1 MRLTSFRT
9 RVLVLAIVFSVAM
22 VAAVLITTFV
32 VVHDG
37 VVGTA
42 RIETVRL
49 AELASREVSDTV
61 GHDREAA
68 VASGFSGSAA
78 DDAAMTNFLH
88 DLPGIFGVPGF
99 AEGQFALWDATG
111 HVRYRSDPAAVV
123 SDISARRRSATSGV
137 VVESR
142 IGASAELAGLFGKP
156 GLGTFVVHAPVGV
169 PNGETWVLDTVY
181 VPNRETA
188 SIEAIRPPMI
198 ALSVVAVLLV
208 VFVMQ
213 AMMGWVLKLVDD
225 LRRAAD
231 SVDAGELGV
240 RLPEEGGHEIGE
252 LARSLNNL
260 IDRLRRRA
268 DAQTRFV
275 ADASHELATPVAGIR
290 GYINILQGW
299 GADDPAVRDEAIE
312 AIDRES
318 RRMARLTSQLLSM
331 IRSEGNVEFHPVRH
345 DLNAT
350 VRQVLVEAATR
361 YAGKRIVFEGPPEG
375 PLMLTNDPDRIE
387 EFLSILI
394 DNAGKYTPEGGTV
407 SVRTRRSRESMVV
420 DVTDTG
426 PGIPPADLPNIFNR
440 FYRSDASRSK
450 ETGGFGLGLAIAKS
464 IVETCGG
471 EISVASE
478 AGKGTT
484 FTVTLPRSVS

>member
-1 MRLTSFRT
+1 
-9 RVLVLAIVFSVAM
+9 
-22 VAAVLITTFV
+22 
-32 VVHDG
+32 
-37 VVGTA
+37 
-42 RIETVRL
+42 
-49 AELASREVSDTV
+49 
-61 GHDREAA
+61 
-68 VASGFSGSAA
+68 
-78 DDAAMTNFLH
+78 
-88 DLPGIFGVPGF
+88 
-99 AEGQFALWDATG
+99 
-111 HVRYRSDPAAVV
+111 
-123 SDISARRRSATSGV
+123 
-137 VVESR
+137 
-142 IGASAELAGLFGKP
+142 
-156 GLGTFVVHAPVGV
+156 
-169 PNGETWVLDTVY
+169 
-181 VPNRETA
+181 
-188 SIEAIRPPMI
+188 
-198 ALSVVAVLLV
+198 
-208 VFVMQ
+208 
-213 AMMGWVLKLVDD
+213 
-225 LRRAAD
+225 
-231 SVDAGELGV
+231 VDAGELGV

-268 DAQTRFV
+268 DAQSRFV

-394 DNAGKYTPEGGTV
+394 DNAGKYTPAGGTV

-420 DVTDTG
+420 DVADTG
-426 PGIPPADLPNIFNR
+426 PGIPPADLHSIFNR

-450 ETGGFGLGLAIAKS
+450 DTGGFGLGLAIAKS

-478 AGKGTT
+478 FGKGTT
-484 FTVTLPRSVS
+484 FTVTLPRSMG

>member
-9 RVLVLAIVFSVAM
+9 RVLVLAIVFSIVM
-22 VAAVLITTFV
+22 VAVVLVTTYV

-37 VVGTA
+37 MLGTA
-42 RIETVRL
+42 RLETVRL
-49 AELASREVSDTV
+49 AQLASREVSDTV
-61 GHDREAA
+61 GHAEETAA
-68 VASGFSGSAA
+68 ASGFTGTAA
-78 DDAAMTNFLH
+78 DDAAMLQFSH

-99 AEGQFALWDATG
+99 AEGQFAMWDATG
-111 HVRYRSDPAAVV
+111 ALRYRSDPSAIVAD
-123 SDISARRRSATSGV
+123 SDARKRAEQFDMI
-137 VVESR
+137 VESR
-142 IGASAELAGLFGKP
+142 LAALPELAGLFGKP
-156 GLGTFVVHAPVGV
+156 GLGTFVVHTPVKV
-169 PNGETWVLDTVY
+169 PGGETWVLDVVY
-181 VPNRETA
+181 FPTRETA
-188 SIEAIRPPMI
+188 SIEAIRSPMT
-198 ALSVVAVLLV
+198 ALSIVAVLLV

-225 LRRAAD
+225 LRQAAD

-361 YAGKRIVFEGPPEG
+361 YAAKRIVFEGPPEG
-375 PLMLTNDPDRIE
+375 PLMITNDPDRVE

-394 DNAGKYTPEGGTV
+394 DNAGKYTPEAGTV
-407 SVRTRRSRESMVV
+407 SVRTRRSRESMIV
-420 DVTDTG
+420 DVSDTG
-426 PGIPPADLPNIFNR
+426 PGISAVDLPNIFNR

-450 ETGGFGLGLAIAKS
+450 DTGGFGLGLAIAKS

-478 AGKGTT
+478 TGKGTT

>member
-1 MRLTSFRT
+1 MRLNSFRT
-9 RVLVLAIVFSVAM
+9 RVLVLAITFSVAM
-22 VAAVLITTFV
+22 VAGVLITTYV

-37 VVGTA
+37 MLATA
-42 RIETVRL
+42 RTETVRMAGL
-49 AELASREVSDTV
+49 AAREVEDTITRV
-61 GHDREAA
+61 KGDAVSKGLSGRAAKQEAMAAFLSALPSTFGITGFGEGHIA
-68 VASGFSGSAA
+68 V
-78 DDAAMTNFLH
+78 
-88 DLPGIFGVPGF
+88 
-99 AEGQFALWDATG
+99 WDGTG
-111 HVRYRSDPAAVV
+111 GLRYRTDDLAVV
-123 SDISARRRSATSGV
+123 KDSAGRLRAVSEASI
-137 VVESR
+137 VESR
-142 IGASAELAGLFGKP
+142 LDASLELTGLFGTP
-156 GLGTFVVHAPVGV
+156 GLGTFVVHSPIDV
-169 PNGETWVLDTVY
+169 PDGDTWILDVVY
-181 VPNRETA
+181 VPVRETA
-188 SIEAIRPPMI
+188 SIQAIRPPMT
-198 ALSVVAVLLV
+198 ALSVVAMLIV

-213 AMMGWVLKLVDD
+213 AMMGWVLRLVDD
-225 LRRAAD
+225 LRKAAD
-231 SVDAGELGV
+231 AVDAGDLDV

-290 GYINILQGW
+290 GYINILRGW

-350 VRQVLVEAATR
+350 ARQVLVEAATR

-387 EFLSILI
+387 EFLSILV

-407 SVRTRRSRESMVV
+407 SVRTRRSRESMVI
-420 DVTDTG
+420 DVSDTG
-426 PGIPPADLPNIFNR
+426 PGIPPADLPSIFNR

-464 IVETCGG
+464 IVETCSG
-471 EISVASE
+471 EISVSSE

-484 FTVTLPRSVS
+484 FTVTLPRSVL

>member
-9 RVLVLAIVFSVAM
+9 RVLVLAIAFSIAM
-22 VAAVLITTFV
+22 VAGVLITTYV

-37 VVGTA
+37 MLATA
-42 RIETVRL
+42 RSETERMSSL
-49 AELASREVSDTV
+49 AVREVAD
-61 GHDREAA
+61 
-68 VASGFSGSAA
+68 SAA
-78 DDAAMTNFLH
+78 KATEDAAARGLSGRQASDDALAAFLRS
-88 DLPGIFGVPGF
+88 LPGMFGITGF
-99 AEGQFALWDATG
+99 AEGRVAVWDGTGAL
-111 HVRYRSDPAAVV
+111 RFRSDDRAVV
-123 SDISARRRSATSGV
+123 RDDGGRRLALTGGR

-142 IGASAELAGLFGKP
+142 LDASAELAGLFGRP
-156 GLGTFVVHAPVGV
+156 GLGTFVAHAPIRV
-169 PNGETWVLDTVY
+169 PDGDTWVLDVVY
-181 VPNRETA
+181 LPVRETA
-188 SIEAIRPPMI
+188 SIEAIRPPMMS
-198 ALSVVAVLLV
+198 LSLVAMLIV

-213 AMMGWVLKLVDD
+213 GMMGWVLRLVDD

-231 SVDAGELGV
+231 SVDAGDLDV

-290 GYINILQGW
+290 GYINILRGW

-345 DLNAT
+345 DVNAT

-387 EFLSILI
+387 EFLAILV
-394 DNAGKYTPEGGTV
+394 DNAGKYTSEGGTV
-407 SVRTRRSRESMVV
+407 SVRTRRSRDSIVV
-420 DVTDTG
+420 DVSDTG
-426 PGIPPADLPNIFNR
+426 PGIPPADLPSIFNR

-450 ETGGFGLGLAIAKS
+450 DTGGFGLGLAIAKS
-464 IVETCGG
+464 IVETCSGQ
-471 EISVASE
+471 ISVSSE
-478 AGKGTT
+478 IGKGTT
-484 FTVTLPRSVS
+484 FTVMLPRSVS

>member
-9 RVLVLAIVFSVAM
+9 RVLVLAIVFSIAM
-22 VAAVLITTFV
+22 VAAVLTTTYV

-37 VVGTA
+37 MLGTA
-42 RIETVRL
+42 RVENVRM
-49 AELASREVSDTV
+49 AELASREVSDTI
-61 GHDREAA
+61 GHAQDTATSQGLTGADAA
-68 VASGFSGSAA
+68 
-78 DDAAMTNFLH
+78 DAAMAGFMAT
-88 DLPGIFGVPGF
+88 LPSIFGVPGF
-99 AEGQFALWDATG
+99 AEGQFAMWDEAG
-111 HVRYRSDPAAVV
+111 GLRFRSSPAAVV
-123 SDISARRRSATSGV
+123 RDDAARGRAAARGE

-142 IGASAELAGLFGKP
+142 LDASPELAGLFGQP
-156 GLGTFVVHAPVGV
+156 GLGTFVVHAPVKV
-169 PNGETWVLDTVY
+169 PNGRTWVLDSVY
-181 VPNRETA
+181 VPTRETA
-188 SIEAIRPPMI
+188 SIEAIRSPMTAVSI
-198 ALSVVAVLLV
+198 VAILIV

-361 YAGKRIVFEGPPEG
+361 YAGKRIVFEGPPAG

-394 DNAGKYTPEGGTV
+394 DNAGKYTPDGGTV

-420 DVTDTG
+420 EVSDTG
-426 PGIPPADLPNIFNR
+426 PGIPPADVPNIFNR

-450 ETGGFGLGLAIAKS
+450 DTGGFGLGLAIAKS

-484 FTVTLPRSVS
+484 FAVTLPRSVV

>member
-9 RVLVLAIVFSVAM
+9 RVLALAIVFSIAM
-22 VAAVLITTFV
+22 VAAVLITTYI
-32 VVHDG
+32 VVHDAM
-37 VVGTA
+37 VT
-42 RIETVRL
+42 TVR
-49 AELASREVSDTV
+49 AEDLRMADLASREVVDTV
-61 GHDREAA
+61 AKVEADA
-68 VASGFSGSAA
+68 TARGLSGRAA
-78 DDAAMTNFLH
+78 NDDAMAAFIRA
-88 DLPGIFGVPGF
+88 LPQTFGISGF
-99 AEGQFALWDATG
+99 AEGRFAVWDGTG
-111 HVRYRSDPAAVV
+111 VLRFRSDASAVV
-123 SDISARRRSATSGV
+123 SDGAARMRAQTSRQ

-142 IGASAELAGLFGKP
+142 VDAAPELAGLFGPP
-156 GLGTFVVHAPVGV
+156 GLGTFVAHTPIVV
-169 PNGETWVLDTVY
+169 PDGDTWVLDVAYIPT
-181 VPNRETA
+181 REAA
-188 SIEAIRPPMI
+188 SIEAIRPPMLM
-198 ALSVVAVLLV
+198 LSIVAVLVV

-231 SVDAGELGV
+231 AVDAGDLDV

-299 GADDPAVRDEAIE
+299 GADDPAVRNEAIE

-331 IRSEGNVEFHPVRH
+331 IRSEGVVEFHPVRH

-350 VRQVLVEAATR
+350 ARQVLVEAATR

-375 PLMLTNDPDRIE
+375 PLMITNDPDRVE

-394 DNAGKYTPEGGTV
+394 DNAGKYTPDGGTV
-407 SVRTRRSRESMVV
+407 SVRTRRSRESMVI
-420 DVTDTG
+420 DVSDTG
-426 PGIPPADLPNIFNR
+426 PGIPPGDLPSIFNR

-450 ETGGFGLGLAIAKS
+450 DTGGFGLGLAIAKS

-471 EISVASE
+471 EISVSSE
-478 AGKGTT
+478 SGKGTT
-484 FTVTLPRSVS
+484 FTVRLPRSVS

>member
-9 RVLVLAIVFSVAM
+9 RVLVLATVFSVLM
-22 VAAVLITTFV
+22 VAAVLTTTYI

-37 VVGTA
+37 MLATA
-42 RIETVRL
+42 RVETARM
-49 AELASREVSDTV
+49 AQLASREVSDTV
-61 GHDREAA
+61 GHERETALADGFTGQAA
-68 VASGFSGSAA
+68 V
-78 DDAAMTNFLH
+78 DAAMTGFTH
-88 DLPGIFGVPGF
+88 DLPSIFGVPAF
-99 AEGQFALWDATG
+99 AEGQLALWDDAGRLRFASSRAAVLLDASARKRATATG
-111 HVRYRSDPAAVV
+111 ETVEGRLGAAP
-123 SDISARRRSATSGV
+123 
-137 VVESR
+137 
-142 IGASAELAGLFGKP
+142 ELAGLFGQP
-156 GLGTFVVHAPVGV
+156 GLGTFVAHTPITAPDGT
-169 PNGETWVLDTVY
+169 TWVLDAVY
-181 VPNRETA
+181 IPTRETA
-188 SIEAIRPPMI
+188 SIEEIRPPMT
-198 ALSVVAVLLV
+198 ALSIVAVLVV

-225 LRRAAD
+225 LRKAAD

-350 VRQVLVEAATR
+350 ARQVLVEAATR
-361 YAGKRIVFEGPPEG
+361 YASKRIVFEGPPEG
-375 PLMLTNDPDRIE
+375 PLMITNDPDRIE

-420 DVTDTG
+420 DVSDTG
-426 PGIPPADLPNIFNR
+426 PGIPPVDLPNIFNR
-440 FYRSDASRSK
+440 FYRSDQSRSK
-450 ETGGFGLGLAIAKS
+450 DTGGFGLGLAIAKS

-478 AGKGTT
+478 WGRGTT
-484 FTVTLPRSVS
+484 FTVTLPRSVG

>member
-9 RVLVLAIVFSVAM
+9 RVLVLAIVFSIAM
-22 VAAVLITTFV
+22 VAAVLTTTYV

-37 VVGTA
+37 MLGTA
-42 RIETVRL
+42 RAETVRM

-61 GHDREAA
+61 GQAREAA
-68 VASGFSGSAA
+68 VSRGLTGAAA
-78 DDAAMTNFLH
+78 DAAAATELTRE
-88 DLPGIFGVPGF
+88 LQSVFGVPGF
-99 AEGQFALWDATG
+99 TEGQFAVWDETG
-111 HVRYRSDPAAVV
+111 ALRFRSTADAIVHDAA
-123 SDISARRRSATSGV
+123 ARRLAASTGRI
-137 VVESR
+137 VEGR
-142 IGASAELAGLFGKP
+142 LNASAELAGLFGKP
-156 GLGTFVVHAPVGV
+156 GLGTFVVHAPIRMPGDK
-169 PNGETWVLDTVY
+169 TWVLDVVY
-181 VPNRETA
+181 VPTRETA
-188 SIEAIRPPMI
+188 TIEAIRPPMTV
-198 ALSVVAVLLV
+198 LSIVAVLVV

-225 LRRAAD
+225 LRKAAD

-299 GADDPAVRDEAIE
+299 GTDDPAVRDEAIE

-331 IRSEGNVEFHPVRH
+331 IRSEGNVEFRPVRH

-375 PLMLTNDPDRIE
+375 PLMITNDPDRVE

-394 DNAGKYTPEGGTV
+394 DNAGKYTSADGTV

-420 DVTDTG
+420 DVSDTG
-426 PGIPPADLPNIFNR
+426 PGIPPADLPSIFNR

-450 ETGGFGLGLAIAKS
+450 DTGGFGLGLAIAKS

-478 AGKGTT
+478 IGKGTT
-484 FTVTLPRSVS
+484 FTVTLPRSVG